1 MIFRVAIGEIA
12 CLMDDEMDERPTPE
26 HARDYLK
33 VCGDEVLRVY
43 AGLDVEAD
51 AEATTEETT

>member
-12 CLMDDEMDERPTPE
+12 CLLDDEMDERPTPE

-43 AGLDVEAD
+43 AGLDIET
-51 AEATTEETT
+51 AEASSDEA